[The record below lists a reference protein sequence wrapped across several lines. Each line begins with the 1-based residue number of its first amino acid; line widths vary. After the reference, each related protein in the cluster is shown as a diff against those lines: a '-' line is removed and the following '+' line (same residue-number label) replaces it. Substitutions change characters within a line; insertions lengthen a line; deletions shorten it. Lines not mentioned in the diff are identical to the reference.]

1 MAAIRVATRRNPF
14 EALANTHFRWFWLGR
29 LASSATMEMGM
40 VAQGWLAYELTG
52 SALALGL
59 VTAGRSVARL
69 VFSLYGGALADRIEK
84 RDLLVWTR
92 AAMLVNPLILAFLI
106 LSGWLQVW
114 HLVAYSVLSGII
126 SSVMMPAQS
135 AYLSQLVDRKTLM
148 NAVSLTSVGQGL
160 MGIFGAM
167 LAGYTIE
174 LLGVETVYFVIA
186 GLYTGALLAI
196 IQLPATGVESDRSR
210 SLWEDL
216 SGGVAYLK
224 VSPIMGLLLLIA
236 LARVL
241 FGWSYRSL
249 MPVYVEEVLGLDARM
264 LGILSAAPGVGSL
277 ASSLVLASLGDFQGK
292 ARLLIA
298 SSLVMG
304 VCLVIFVNT
313 SSFALVLVS
322 LGVIGVA
329 RNVGMV
335 ANQTLIQLTSDDAYR
350 GRMTSL
356 YMTIL
361 GLMPLG
367 TIPAGAIA
375 DAMGVPFTLTVYGI
389 ALVVVMVW
397 LGLRTRGRPLT

>member
-1 MAAIRVATRRNPF
+1 
-14 EALANTHFRWFWLGR
+14 
-29 LASSATMEMGM
+29 
-40 VAQGWLAYELTG
+40 
-52 SALALGL
+52 
-59 VTAGRSVARL
+59 
-69 VFSLYGGALADRIEK
+69 
-84 RDLLVWTR
+84 
-92 AAMLVNPLILAFLI
+92 MLVNPLILAFLI

-126 SSVMMPAQS
+126 SSVMMPAQT

-160 MGIFGAM
+160 MGIFGAT

-186 GLYTGALLAI
+186 GLYAGALLAI
-196 IQLPATGVESDRSR
+196 IQLPAAGVESDGRR

-216 SGGVAYLK
+216 RDGVAYLK

-304 VCLVIFVNT
+304 VCLVVFVNT

-389 ALVVVMVW
+389 ALVGVMLW
-397 LGLRTRGRPLT
+397 LGLRTRGRALT